1 MPNLRN
7 SQPPTTAPTMP
18 STMSRRNPSPALLT
32 ILLAMNPAMSPR
44 MIQAMKDMRPP
55 VAAGL
60 ARGSVGLTEGNGYIT
75 WIAARVWPTRM
86 AATGTPV
93 AQREEALQGFN
104 LQLCS
109 RRRAGVSV
117 ARASP
122 LRREP
127 AEGQRTN
134 FSRVHAAR
142 RALGHRGAA
151 RRQQHVGGKAR

>member
-44 MIQAMKDMRPP
+44 MIQAMKDMGPP

-75 WIAARVWPTRM
+75 WIAARVWPTRI
-86 AATGTPV
+86 AATDAHSTARGGAAGIQPP
-93 AQREEALQGFN
+93 ALQQEGGVAYQW
-104 LQLCS
+104 LERARCAAS
-109 RRRAGVSV
+109 RRRVS
-117 ARASP
+117 
-122 LRREP
+122 
-127 AEGQRTN
+127 GQ
-134 FSRVHAAR
+134 
-142 RALGHRGAA
+142 
-151 RRQQHVGGKAR
+151 